1 MNEGIKMVINFI
13 RLGDDE
19 LERSAISLNDTGGV
33 TLSLDQYKRIMVD
46 AGWKQR

>member
-1 MNEGIKMVINFI
+1 MTINFI

-19 LERSAISLNDTGGV
+19 LERSSVFVADDGNVTISLA
-33 TLSLDQYKRIMVD
+33 QYRTIMNE